1 MAHETLPTG
10 RSTTPAEIAEATRA
24 WINDNV
30 PSEWTSAAQLRDSAR
45 LREVRPADAY
55 KEWYPTL
62 GKSGLPAPTWPTE
75 YGGLD
80 LSDEAARAVGAEL
93 RAVQLP
99 LLNVLGLGLAGPTV
113 LEHGTEEQKLA
124 LLPGIVDNSQPWCQL
139 FSEPSAGSD
148 LAGLTTRAVREGDGW
163 RVNGQKVW
171 TSFAAGSAYGMLLAR
186 TDPSKPKHAGI
197 TFFALDMASPGLTV
211 RPLRQISGDAD
222 FNEVFLDDVQVP
234 DSLRIG
240 PVNTGWQ
247 VAVTTLM
254 NERTTISGSGSGF
267 RDRLSGRSVDRL
279 IDTAAKQAAAEGGAV
294 RATARSGLT
303 RLWMDDRLVEWTN
316 LRLRAARAAGQAP
329 GAEASVVKLFQS
341 EHNQRVQRMAMSL
354 LGDRATSRE
363 DDDRDASA
371 IVHGYLHAFSD
382 TIAGGTSEIQRN
394 ILGERVLRLPRE
406 PGHDKN
412 LAWADVPR
420 GG

>member
-1 MAHETLPTG
+1 MTDETLPTG
-10 RSTTPAEIAEATRA
+10 KAAATAHVTAATQAWIARNVPAE
-24 WINDNV
+24 WL
-30 PSEWTSAAQLRDSAR
+30 AAVQAGDSAR
-45 LREVRPADAY
+45 LREVRPAEVY
-55 KEWYPTL
+55 KEWYPVL

-80 LSDEAARAVGAEL
+80 LSDEAGRAVGAEL
-93 RAVQLP
+93 RAAQLP
-99 LLNVLGLGLAGPTV
+99 LLNVLGLGLAGPTL
-113 LEHGTEEQKLA
+113 LEHGTEEQKRW

-148 LAGLTTRAVREGDGW
+148 LAGLTTRAVREGDRW

-171 TSFAAGSAYGMLLAR
+171 TSFAAGAAFGMLLAR

-197 TFFALDMASPGLTV
+197 TFFALDMGLPGLTV

-222 FNEVFLDDVQVP
+222 FNEVFLDDVLVP

-240 PVNTGWQ
+240 PVNAGWQ

-279 IDTAAKQAAAEGGAV
+279 IQTAVTQ
-294 RATARSGLT
+294 ATADGGFVRPTARAALT
-303 RLWMDDRLVEWTN
+303 RLWMDERLVEWTN
-316 LRLRAARAAGQAP
+316 LRLRTARAAGQAP

-341 EHNQRVQRMAMSL
+341 EHNQRVQRMAMLL

-363 DDDRDASA
+363 DGDRDAA
-371 IVHGYLHAFSD
+371 AVVHGYLHAFSD

-412 LAWADVPR
+412 LPWSDVPR